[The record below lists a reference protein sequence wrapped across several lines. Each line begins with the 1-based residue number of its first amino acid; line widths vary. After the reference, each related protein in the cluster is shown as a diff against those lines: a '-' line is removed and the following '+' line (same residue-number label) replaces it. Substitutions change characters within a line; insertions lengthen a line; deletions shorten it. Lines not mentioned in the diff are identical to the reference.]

1 MRIID
6 NKRDFYDYMQGVFG
20 VDDTIVFDRS
30 DSFILTKESICNSLS
45 IFGDSF
51 AAHKDPIKFML
62 LQVGYTFWMFTLVI
76 TDYSSGNGRPS
87 NYSVE
92 LVRTWKNY
100 SAPRVLI
107 SFTHIAFSG
116 GVTTSIRTYKKNS
129 GHLYDVKKIE
139 KRSNDLVAAVNQKEY
154 RVICDLSHQ
163 RVDTGCRKDMDYD
176 KRFVTRTI
184 PLFISSGFADKID
197 PLAMYTSLEEYFTS
211 SIQDMERTESIGL
224 TDREK
229 VENHG
234 FNPKTSFRGKN

>member
-6 NKRDFYDYMQGVFG
+6 SKRDFYDYLQSCYG
-20 VDDTIVFDRS
+20 VDDKIVFDRR
-30 DSFILTKESICNSLS
+30 DSFMLTRESICKSMS

-51 AAHKDPIKFML
+51 VANKDPVKFML
-62 LQVGYTFWMFTLVI
+62 LQVGYTFWLFTLVI
-76 TDYSSGNGRPS
+76 TEHDEVGRPS

-107 SFTHIAFSG
+107 SFAHIAFTG
-116 GVTTSIRTYKKNS
+116 GVATLICTYKKNS
-129 GHLYDVKKIE
+129 GRLYDLKKIE
-139 KRSNDLVAAVNQKEY
+139 GHGNDLVAAINQKEY

-163 RVDTGCRKDMDYD
+163 RVDTGCRKDRDYD

-184 PLFISSGFADKID
+184 PLFISSGFANKID
-197 PLAMYTSLEEYFTS
+197 PLTIYTSLEEYFTS

-234 FNPKTSFRGKN
+234 FDLKTSFRGKN

>member
-6 NKRDFYDYMQGVFG
+6 SKRDFYDYLQSCYG
-20 VDDTIVFDRS
+20 VDNKIVFDRR
-30 DSFILTKESICNSLS
+30 DSFMLTKESICNSLS

-76 TDYSSGNGRPS
+76 TDYSYENGRPS

-107 SFTHIAFSG
+107 SFAHIAFTG
-116 GVTTSIRTYKKNS
+116 GVATSIRTYKKNN
-129 GHLYDVKKIE
+129 GHLYDLKKIE
-139 KRSNDLVAAVNQKEY
+139 GHGNDLVVAINQKEFK
-154 RVICDLSHQ
+154 VICDLSHQ
-163 RVDTGCRKDMDYD
+163 RVDTGCRKDMDYA
-176 KRFVTRTI
+176 KRFVTRSI
-184 PLFISSGFADKID
+184 PLFISSGFANKIG
-197 PLAMYTSLEEYFTS
+197 PLTIYTSLEEYFTS

-234 FNPKTSFRGKN
+234 FDPKISFRGKN